1 MQKFSSVDELVNIV
15 RPVDPVYC
23 IRSNLI
29 KTACNWFKSSF
40 PGHVLYAIKTNPSEK
55 IIKYIGESG
64 IDRFDVA
71 SINEIKLIKKI
82 FPKARAYYMNTV
94 KSREHIREA
103 YLNYNIKDFAFDT
116 KDEFQKIIESTNNAK
131 DLILYVRVSISNE
144 HAEIALSH
152 KSGALPSEALG
163 LLRLAKEH
171 AAKVGLSFHVGSQCM
186 HPISYSK
193 GIRDLGNII
202 KKTKIVPDYINVGG
216 GFPSIYPDLNPQPL
230 ENYIHEIKKA
240 FNNLKLEKNKNFI

>member
-29 KTACNWFKSSF
+29 KTACNWVKSSF

-103 YLNYNIKDFAFDT
+103 YLNYNIKDFSFDT
-116 KDEFQKIIESTNNAK
+116 KDELQKIIESTNNSK
-131 DLILYVRVSISNE
+131 DLILYVRE
-144 HAEIALSH
+144 
-152 KSGALPSEALG
+152 
-163 LLRLAKEH
+163 
-171 AAKVGLSFHVGSQCM
+171 
-186 HPISYSK
+186 
-193 GIRDLGNII
+193 
-202 KKTKIVPDYINVGG
+202 
-216 GFPSIYPDLNPQPL
+216 FPYLMNMP
-230 ENYIHEIKKA
+230 K
-240 FNNLKLEKNKNFI
+240 